1 MRKNNNP
8 YYQGPPSD
16 HFDGLRFFIPGHSQ
30 AVRKWGFLKW
40 QLGSTNRAR
49 WPRRVENRPHE
60 PLLARLDGSDIH
72 VTFIGHATVL
82 IQAAGINI
90 LTDPFFS
97 ERASP
102 LQWAGPKRVR
112 PPGVPLDRLPP
123 IHAALVSHNH
133 YDHMDLPS
141 IRALHDRHRP
151 LFLTPLGNGAIMR
164 RTRRPLAV
172 QEGDWGERF
181 ALGNDVAVT
190 FTPAFHW
197 SRRGPR
203 DRNMALWASFLI
215 ETPGGLVYF
224 AGDTGYG
231 SGEHFR
237 AVREQFGPVRLA
249 LLPIGAYEPRWFMH
263 RHHMNPD
270 DAVKAHLDLEA
281 ELSLGIHHS
290 TLQLTNEGIGD
301 PPAALAR
308 ALAERAVAPHMFR
321 ALEPGQGVRIAG
333 SIPDAKRAI
342 KAAAE

>member
-1 MRKNNNP
+1 MRNRRNR
-8 YYQGPPSD
+8 YYQGPPSN
-16 HFDGLRFFIPGHSQ
+16 HFDGERFFMPGHSQ

-40 QLGSTNRAR
+40 QLGSTNRSR

-60 PLLARLDGSDIH
+60 ALPSLVDSADIH

-82 IQAAGINI
+82 IQAAGVNI

-102 LQWAGPKRVR
+102 LRWAGPKRVR
-112 PPGVPLDRLPP
+112 PPGVPLDRLPV
-123 IHAALVSHNH
+123 IDAVLVSHNH

-151 LFLTPLGNGAIMR
+151 LFITPLGNGAIMR
-164 RTRRPLAV
+164 RTGRPLTV
-172 QEGDWGERF
+172 REGDWGDRIPV
-181 ALGNDVAVT
+181 GNDVAVT
-190 FTPAFHW
+190 LAPAFHW
-197 SRRGPR
+197 SRRGAG
-203 DRNMALWASFLI
+203 DGNMALWASFLI
-215 ETPGGLVYF
+215 ETPGGPVYF

-290 TLQLTNEGIGD
+290 TLQLTDEGIGD

-308 ALAERAVAPHMFR
+308 ALAQRAMAPHMFR
-321 ALEPGQGVRIAG
+321 AFEPGEGLRIAG
-333 SIPDAKRAI
+333 SALDAERDI
-342 KAAAE
+342 NAAAE